1 MSRMRTGLLIAVL
14 TGGLAVVGNAEA
26 QNVKKE
32 HQTDARVKKCQKLT
46 GVERD
51 ACIEQA
57 RQQPDP
63 NGSTGD
69 NQGARSDNTASPQEV
84 QPGQPGAQSGA
95 KPKEPAT
102 SGATG
107 QRRQQ

>member
-46 GVERD
+46 GVEKAHVVRG
-51 ACIEQA
+51 IL
-57 RQQPDP
+57 
-63 NGSTGD
+63 G
-69 NQGARSDNTASPQEV
+69 
-84 QPGQPGAQSGA
+84 
-95 KPKEPAT
+95 
-102 SGATG
+102 
-107 QRRQQ
+107 

>member
-57 RQQPDP
+57 RKRK
-63 NGSTGD
+63 GLE
-69 NQGARSDNTASPQEV
+69 RSLKLTSIPETLFTELMQHAGP
-84 QPGQPGAQSGA
+84 
-95 KPKEPAT
+95 EPET
-102 SGATG
+102 ILPESEGEG
-107 QRRQQ
+107 L